1 MLLVYLGI
9 YTFALVLVWWLFIVS
24 RLHSYKFKNFSYNI
38 VKITNL
44 LFAFLLTLSIIGYI
58 FIFMSYESNQ
68 TINLDFTDKKTYP
81 ETNY

>member
-9 YTFALVLVWWLFIVS
+9 YTFALVLVWWLFIIS
-24 RLHSYKFKNFSYNI
+24 RLHSYKFKNFSHNI
-38 VKITNL
+38 VRITNL

-58 FIFMSYESNQ
+58 FIFMNYESSQ
-68 TINLDFTDKKTYP
+68 TINLDFSDKKTYK